1 MFRRLLAL
9 TLAAGLLAGTAHA
22 EQPGEGDFALF
33 LTQPFSSN
41 SLESFGATGPTYNL
55 GLFLSDDL
63 MAYGSLRIVNAD
75 GNTNLGLGGGA
86 RLYQDFGAPYLRT
99 FFDGN
104 LSYTSLDDGDGSFNI
119 LQLGGFFGTE
129 FNLAPRASLAV
140 RVGATFTDVDGDFN
154 ILDLGAADVLLSV
167 YF

>member
-1 MFRRLLAL
+1 MFKRLLAM
-9 TLAAGLLAGTAHA
+9 TFAAGLMASAAHA

>member
-1 MFRRLLAL
+1 MLNRLLAL
-9 TLAAGLLAGTAHA
+9 ITTALLLSATAHA
-22 EQPGEGDFALF
+22 EQPGEGDIALF

-63 MAYGSLRIVNAD
+63 MAYGSLRLVNAD

-86 RLYQDFGAPYLRT
+86 RLYQEYGAPYLRT

-119 LQLGGFFGTE
+119 LQIGAFLGTE